1 MGCRHSSSRAKSSK
15 IITKNRG
22 QITLKNKI
30 FIQQHSQKH
39 NYEKSNDIKSSISNR
54 IFSSLNLEQ
63 ILDNHG
69 KNLIKRFEFNSAC
82 LLFDVSL
89 THIILLNNKQLY
101 LININTMNID
111 TYILLIDTI
120 NVQEIV
126 WSSQLSKFLILTTD
140 QLYQTDIDQLQLAP
154 IYQIQF
160 INEGHRKSYMT
171 VDGDDLLINR
181 SFGYDLRH
189 YSLSNF
195 NLLQSL
201 RVYKDNKDICITTIR
216 LNSNKIL
223 ALAISIGEKQMID
236 LIHLNTNQLIH
247 RIKLDLNENI
257 SYPIDLHCHGLWFA
271 KTCIPYV
278 NIGHCL
284 ITSDGQIVRLKL
296 FSNQDNFIRS
306 LRITDDNKWLLIGRQ
321 HALELY
327 SLPNNMLLS

>member
-1 MGCRHSSSRAKSSK
+1 MGCRHSSSPSNSPK
-15 IITKNRG
+15 IITKNGGR
-22 QITLKNKI
+22 ITLKNKI
-30 FIQQHSQKH
+30 SIQQHSQKYNH
-39 NYEKSNDIKSSISNR
+39 EKTNGIKLSISNKT
-54 IFSSLNLEQ
+54 FSSLNLEQ

-89 THIILLNNKQLY
+89 THILLFNNRQLY

-120 NVQEIV
+120 NIQEIV
-126 WSSQLSKFLILTTD
+126 WSSQLNKFLILTSD
-140 QLYQTDIDQLQLAP
+140 QLYQTGIDQLQLTP
-154 IYQIQF
+154 IHQIQF
-160 INEGHRKSYMT
+160 INEGHRKSYMA
-171 VDGDDLLINR
+171 VNGDDLLINR
-181 SFGYDLRH
+181 SFGYDLRR
-189 YSLSNF
+189 YSLVNF
-195 NLLQSL
+195 NLLQSPH
-201 RVYKDNKDICITTIR
+201 VYKEKKDLCITTIQ

-236 LIHLNTNQLIH
+236 FIHLNTDELIH
-247 RIKLDLNENI
+247 RIKLDFNENI

-306 LRITDDNKWLLIGRQ
+306 LRITDDNRWLLIGRQ

-327 SLPNNMLLS
+327 SLSNNMLFS